1 MLKSSS
7 SVINDSAIN
16 ALVSNT
22 KKAFLDKGIA
32 TEIVDNLIPEAE
44 QLRTY
49 FSIEQG
55 SFGNEITKDNQE
67 RIFQTFTKDIRS
79 KMLEYNKSNP
89 NKEIDRA
96 IQKKIIQLLTAPAD
110 KNPIYQ
116 A

>member
-55 SFGNEITKDNQE
+55 SFGNEITRIIRKEYSKPSQKISAVKCLNIINQI
-67 RIFQTFTKDIRS
+67 RI
-79 KMLEYNKSNP
+79 
-89 NKEIDRA
+89 
-96 IQKKIIQLLTAPAD
+96 KK
-110 KNPIYQ
+110 
-116 A
+116 